1 MVCVPRALEQ
11 RCSGPFGARVLCQM
25 TFSCVLSYDRLIE
38 TIERTIHT
46 HTSKCKIHWNSTCG
60 SRVARPTQRPRC
72 PCRSCG
78 SRPPESAGRS
88 GFPRR
93 PGRPPCGRVAMR
105 APPAA
110 AAPVVCERSAGSRQK
125 LPSSSNAG
133 EAAACSGG
141 TTSALARPFTHG
153 LPAAARARLVF
164 HAIGTRDAALN
175 AGRSE
180 QALRANSEFSGRTP
194 DWC

>member
-1 MVCVPRALEQ
+1 MWIACSASDAKAAVPLSKLRLSATGKCRPKRLSASARSAALWT
-11 RCSGPFGARVLCQM
+11 RGHASPA
-25 TFSCVLSYDRLIE
+25 SCR
-38 TIERTIHT
+38 
-46 HTSKCKIHWNSTCG
+46 G
-60 SRVARPTQRPRC
+60 
-72 PCRSCG
+72 
-78 SRPPESAGRS
+78 AGRL
-88 GFPRR
+88 R
-93 PGRPPCGRVAMR
+93 
-105 APPAA
+105 
-110 AAPVVCERSAGSRQK
+110 ERSAGSRQK